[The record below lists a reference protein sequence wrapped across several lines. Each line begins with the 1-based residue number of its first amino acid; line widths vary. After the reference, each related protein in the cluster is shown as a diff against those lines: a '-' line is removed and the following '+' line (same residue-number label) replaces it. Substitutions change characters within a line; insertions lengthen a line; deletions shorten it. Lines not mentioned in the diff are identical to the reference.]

1 MVWYGDQN
9 VRDII
14 GTPPIHPV
22 WFAIAKASLAAPW
35 VVLVAAL
42 TGHDFVGHRIPALA
56 WPAGVAAALGLLLAI
71 LALSR
76 LGDATRLGLPVGSTV
91 LKTTG
96 PYAFSRNPVYVGA
109 ALMCLASCLYVPHW
123 FTVGCTVLAAALH
136 HRIVLAEERFLAQRF
151 GAAWDEYRSRVRRYL

>member
-1 MVWYGDQN
+1 MCLASCLYV
-9 VRDII
+9 
-14 GTPPIHPV
+14 PH
-22 WFAIAKASLAAPW
+22 WF
-35 VVLVAAL
+35 
-42 TGHDFVGHRIPALA
+42 T
-56 WPAGVAAALGLLLAI
+56 
-71 LALSR
+71 
-76 LGDATRLGLPVGSTV
+76 VGSTV